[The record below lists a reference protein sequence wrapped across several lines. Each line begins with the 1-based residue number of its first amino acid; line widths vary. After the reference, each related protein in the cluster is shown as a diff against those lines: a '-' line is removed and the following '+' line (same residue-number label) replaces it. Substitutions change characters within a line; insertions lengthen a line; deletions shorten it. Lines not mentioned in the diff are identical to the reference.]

1 MDPKTCVAPIALVAL
16 ACGAPLEPV
25 IGCDPVDAAV
35 PICGFQNPEDLVL
48 LPGAAGLLVSEFG
61 AMEGTRAGALSRFD
75 LRSGERAVV
84 FRGGDA
90 DGAVPS
96 WGARDCPGPP
106 PPAFSP
112 HGIDLSRR
120 TDGALQLLVVQ
131 HGGRESVE
139 FFEVHGE
146 PLGSQLTW
154 RGCAVPPDGSWLND
168 VVGLRDG
175 GFFVTHMMPRRGGIG
190 QFVEFAKAGL
200 LGMET
205 GHVLAWQ
212 EESGF
217 EPVPGTQTT
226 FANGLAL
233 SSDGE
238 TLFVNSSLGGGVRRV
253 SLREGRIEAR
263 AEVPGLDNATWAT
276 DGRLWVA
283 SLISMM
289 DVTRCGD
296 LERGACPAAFRI
308 VAVDPE
314 TMQTETIYEG
324 KGPPMGGGTVGL
336 QVGDELFIG
345 SFAGD
350 RILRVRLGG

>member
-1 MDPKTCVAPIALVAL
+1 
-16 ACGAPLEPV
+16 
-25 IGCDPVDAAV
+25 
-35 PICGFQNPEDLVL
+35 
-48 LPGAAGLLVSEFG
+48 
-61 AMEGTRAGALSRFD
+61 
-75 LRSGERAVV
+75 
-84 FRGGDA
+84 
-90 DGAVPS
+90 
-96 WGARDCPGPP
+96 
-106 PPAFSP
+106 
-112 HGIDLSRR
+112 
-120 TDGALQLLVVQ
+120 
-131 HGGRESVE
+131 
-139 FFEVHGE
+139 
-146 PLGSQLTW
+146 
-154 RGCAVPPDGSWLND
+154 VPPDGSWLND

-212 EESGF
+212 QGSGF
-217 EPVPGTQTT
+217 EPVPGTETT

-253 SLREGRIEAR
+253 SLREGRVEAR

-283 SLISMM
+283 SLTSMT

-314 TMQTETIYEG
+314 TMQTEIIYEG
-324 KGPPMGGGTVGL
+324 EGPPMGGGTVGL